1 MGGAAREEAAL
12 DGAISTDIS
21 VDTVAAGATDIVGH
35 SLKMRAV
42 HEVIEAVSPTHATVL
57 VRGESGTGKELVARA
72 IHRRSGRADKPF
84 YAVNCSAFS
93 EGVLDAELFG
103 HVKGAFTGAVAG
115 RKGLFEAADGGT
127 VFLDEIGD
135 VSPATQVRLLRVLQE
150 GEVKPVG
157 ANDVIHVD
165 VRIIAATNVDL
176 SAAIKKKAFRE
187 DLFYRLNVVS
197 IEVPSLK
204 ERPED
209 IVVLAHHF
217 LEKHAR
223 RMNKNV
229 TELGPESARALSA
242 HDWPG
247 NVRELENAIA
257 RGVVLATGPTI
268 EPWHLPQGNGATPS
282 LAYVDTTAVGHLPYT
297 QAKKIAL
304 TAFERVYLTAQL
316 TAANGNISKA
326 ARAAGVDRSNFKR
339 LLREFGVAVE
349 STADGDT
356 IEPVSVA

>member
-1 MGGAAREEAAL
+1 MADRGAA
-12 DGAISTDIS
+12 D
-21 VDTVAAGATDIVGH
+21 DIVGH
-35 SLKMRAV
+35 SKKMSAV
-42 HEVIEAVSPTHATVL
+42 HELIQAVGPTHATVL

-72 IHRRSGRADKPF
+72 IHRRSCRADKPF

-93 EGVLDAELFG
+93 DGVLDAELFG

-135 VSPATQVRLLRVLQE
+135 ISPATQVRLLRVLQE

-176 SAAIKKKAFRE
+176 SAAIKRKTFRE
-187 DLFYRLNVVS
+187 DLFYRLNVVT
-197 IEVPSLK
+197 IEVPTLK
-204 ERPED
+204 DRPED
-209 IVVLAHHF
+209 IMVLAHHF
-217 LEKHAR
+217 LAKHAR

-229 TELGPESARALSA
+229 TAFSPESARALSA

-257 RGVVLATGPTI
+257 RGVVFATESTI
-268 EPWHLPQGNGATPS
+268 EPWHLPQGTGSIAT
-282 LAYVDTTAVGHLPYT
+282 LGHADTTAAGHLPYT

-304 TAFERVYLTAQL
+304 TAFERSYLGAQL
-316 TAANGNISKA
+316 KAANGNISKA

-339 LLREFGVAVE
+339 LLREFGVACEISAEGAALE
-349 STADGDT
+349 SC
-356 IEPVSVA
+356 V